1 MTYNTRAKKAVLD
14 FLNKNGTN
22 WISVE
27 EIIEKNYV
35 NVKKST
41 LYRIL
46 NEFTDSGVSLKE
58 YSEEKDCYLYR
69 INLSDCHLHLHLT
82 CIDCGKCVHIEDRE
96 TESLIDKIG
105 EKNEFVINKGKTVIY
120 GLCEK
125 CREKEF

>member
-14 FLNKNGTN
+14 FLNSNSDS

-27 EIIEKNYV
+27 EIIENNYV

-46 NEFTDSGVSLKE
+46 TELTDSGVSLKE
-58 YSEEKDCYLYR
+58 YSEEKECYLYK
-69 INLSDCHLHLHLT
+69 INRSDCHSHLHLT
-82 CIDCGKCVHIEDRE
+82 CIDCGKYVHIEDEE

-125 CREKEF
+125 CREKKY